1 MKLTKIKNGIIHES
15 IFSEEEAD
23 LYRDNLEKK
32 YYPIT
37 WKIHNDELKMYFRNG
52 KRIPDK
58 HEVYLRE
65 ENFIYEHI
73 ENHREFSGEI
83 YCT

>member
-1 MKLTKIKNGIIHES
+1 MKLTKIIEDK
-15 IFSEEEAD
+15 AD
-23 LYRDNLEKK
+23 LYRANLEKK

-37 WKIHNDELKMYFRNG
+37 WKIHDDKLKMYFRNG

-58 HEVYLRE
+58 HEVYRRE

-73 ENHREFSGEI
+73 ENHREFSGEVA
-83 YCT
+83 CP

>member
-1 MKLTKIKNGIIHES
+1 MKLKRIENGTWELDR
-15 IFSEEEAD
+15 D

-37 WKIHNDELKMYFRNG
+37 WKIHNAELTMYFRNG
-52 KRIPDK
+52 KRIPNK

-65 ENFIYEHI
+65 ENFIYEQI
-73 ENHREFSGEI
+73 ENYMGFSGEVA
-83 YCT
+83 CP

>member
-1 MKLTKIKNGIIHES
+1 MKLTKIKNGTIHES

-37 WKIHNDELKMYFRNG
+37 WKIHDDKLKMYFRNG
-52 KRIPDK
+52 KRIPHE

-73 ENHREFSGEI
+73 ENHREFSGEVV
-83 YCT
+83 CP